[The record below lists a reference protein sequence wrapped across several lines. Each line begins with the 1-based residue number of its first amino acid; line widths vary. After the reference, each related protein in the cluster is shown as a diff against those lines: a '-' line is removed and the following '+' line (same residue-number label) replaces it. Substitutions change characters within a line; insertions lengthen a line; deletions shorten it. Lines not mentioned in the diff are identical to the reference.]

1 MAVRGVAAGLRG
13 LCERLQLQRE
23 GGSALGQPHFHRRDR
38 AHAGP
43 ITFWGCFGDGR
54 HQLLRR

>member
-23 GGSALGQPHFHRRDR
+23 GGGALGQPHFHRRDR

-43 ITFWGCFGDGR
+43 ITF
-54 HQLLRR
+54 